1 MEKFMSD
8 IYDIYELINNDDDSR
23 SFIKVKTTSKQYLAY
38 YLYRI
43 ITKYMD
49 IFDNAVSS
57 EIKEFIKLLR
67 IPEIQNI
74 KLTYPLVGKM
84 IHDEQILDVIIL
96 TAIDIF
102 NKTNKYFHKLNN
114 TNKYVNFFE
123 FLEEKNMTTILKDI
137 IDLQK
142 LIPGLSAPIIRPNI
156 NSLNSNNRKS
166 NGNRNRNSNSNK
178 KNKKLSEI

>member
-8 IYDIYELINNDDDSR
+8 IYDIYELINNDNDSR

-57 EIKEFIKLLR
+57 EIKEFLKLLR

-102 NKTNKYFHKLNN
+102 NKTNKYFNRLSN
-114 TNKYVNFFE
+114 TTIYITFFDFIE
-123 FLEEKNMTTILKDI
+123 AKNMTTILQDI

-142 LIPGLSAPIIRPNI
+142 LIPGLSAPVIRPNI
-156 NSLNSNNRKS
+156 NILNS
-166 NGNRNRNSNSNK
+166 NGNRNN
-178 KNKKLSEI
+178 KNKNKRL